1 MWRWGCVCA
10 YVWGRVTGGGRAE
23 RMLPLLSYH
32 VSGKSLVFT
41 ERGIRPRIDQ

>member
-1 MWRWGCVCA
+1 MAVGVRMCICVGARDWRGQ
-10 YVWGRVTGGGRAE
+10 GRAHA
-23 RMLPLLSYH
+23 PALSYH